1 MPKNSQF
8 TPPALPPKKQRTIS
22 SNALVNV
29 TISPPVSPKFSSGDD
44 DVFSR
49 TVDEKLE
56 RIKEN
61 SPELPTGSEEA
72 LQNSTKTDEPEFEAV
87 VLRKKS
93 SDKVRRR
100 SLDQD
105 KFLHRRDFSSKQRI
119 LWNYLTSTIILCSK
133 EMGETDH

>member
-8 TPPALPPKKQRTIS
+8 TPPALPPKRQRINS
-22 SNALVNV
+22 SNALVNA
-29 TISPPVSPKFSSGDD
+29 TITPPVSPKFSGD

-61 SPELPTGSEEA
+61 SPEASSSNEA
-72 LQNSTKTDEPEFEAV
+72 FQYSAKAEEPEFEAV

-93 SDKVRRR
+93 SDKVRNSS
-100 SLDQD
+100 SLD
-105 KFLHRRDFSSKQRI
+105 LV
-119 LWNYLTSTIILCSK
+119 
-133 EMGETDH
+133 